1 MNMKERNIEIYN
13 LVQQGKTLK
22 ELSGIYDV
30 SESCIAQAYKKQCRV
45 MNYIETSELYKYLY
59 ENIEDNPD
67 GKQVGHV
74 TRIYWA
80 LRRRNI
86 NTLEQLNE
94 LLQEDDN
101 VIIHKIRNLGARGV
115 QILRSI
121 QNKR

>member
-13 LVQQGKTLK
+13 LVKQGKTFT
-22 ELSGIYDV
+22 ELSEIYNI
-30 SESCIAQAYKKQCRV
+30 SKSCIAQVYNKQCRV
-45 MNYIETSELYKYLY
+45 IRDIETSELYKYLY

-67 GKQVGHV
+67 GKQVGYV
-74 TRIYWA
+74 NRIYWA

-94 LLQEDDN
+94 LLQEDDD
-101 VIIHKIRNLGARGV
+101 VIINKIRYLGARGI

-121 QNKR
+121 KNKE